1 MEEQKQDTAEN
12 ALFQYGD
19 MLFPITHCRDNFF
32 EK

>member
-19 MLFPITHCRDNFF
+19 ILFCIALCRNNFF
-32 EK
+32 